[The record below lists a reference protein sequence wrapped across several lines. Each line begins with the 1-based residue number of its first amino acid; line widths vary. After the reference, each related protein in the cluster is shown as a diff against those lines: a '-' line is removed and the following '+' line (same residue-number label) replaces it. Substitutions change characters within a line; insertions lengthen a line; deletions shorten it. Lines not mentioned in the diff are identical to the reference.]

1 MAGSVAQVEGLLRRL
16 GELEE
21 TVMLQQV
28 SEDRLKEA
36 NIALMDRL
44 SEFQRV
50 NESNVTQ
57 AEDELA
63 RIHCALQ
70 EERAARAAAEQAMA
84 EQQTYTV
91 QQRGAVASASETAQS
106 EGARAAALAEQ
117 LRLMMIER
125 AFTARTAALGARA
138 LTRKYLLLLHERA
151 CRQRRLRGLQGSV
164 LAGELLRSVRRA
176 YLRAALGNWARLRSA
191 EQLARRVL
199 RAATIA
205 CARRCL
211 AHWARWRQVGRMAR
225 RAQHVR
231 LQRLQRH
238 WLRALVST
246 AESARR
252 LAVGLERVSSSARTR
267 TRARLLRAWRRAVH
281 AMREREEHAAR
292 HGARL
297 EPRLCLLAGLRR
309 WRRWIAGL
317 RGERVV
323 DLRREAAARLH
334 WLEAAVERWRRAAR
348 YLAAMGLGGVN
359 GGVNGYL
366 ATRGLGG
373 GGFGQR
379 RARRAGR
386 SELWKSAGKASS
398 AVPAAIHTDGG
409 AIHSGAGAGSG
420 HAATRRV
427 ALLQALQGNS
437 LFLRAR
443 GCLMRWRAATRA
455 RRVLAKWL
463 TEASLHALALGAAAA
478 LYWWRRLTRR
488 HRGARRRRQRAVRY
502 CERRLEHRVWRG
514 WLRLVQLGRRRRDD
528 EARKSWEAAHAGFVK
543 WASVLET
550 ARAAVKHRRAAMAYV
565 RRCRLA
571 RGTAAFRSCA
581 AARVASQL
589 ARAAATARHRMASRR
604 LCAAGL
610 ARWALACASLMRRS
624 RQAVASEL
632 ELRSELLAQSRAAAG
647 AVESEND
654 EFRARVESLET
665 DIAVLQQVCDDGH
678 APGHCGHFDGHL
690 MTS

>member
-1 MAGSVAQVEGLLRRL
+1 
-16 GELEE
+16 
-21 TVMLQQV
+21 MLQQV

-91 QQRGAVASASETAQS
+91 QQRGAVASASETAQT
-106 EGARAAALAEQ
+106 EGARAAALSEQ
-117 LRLMMIER
+117 LRLLMVER

-138 LTRKYLLLLHERA
+138 LARKYLLLLHERA
-151 CRQRRLRGLQGSV
+151 CRQRRLRGLQGSL
-164 LAGELLRSVRRA
+164 LAGALLRSVRRA
-176 YLRAALGNWARLRSA
+176 YLRASLGNWKRLRLA

-238 WLRALVST
+238 WLRALVS
-246 AESARR
+246 AHESARR
-252 LAVGLERVSSSARTR
+252 LAAGLERVSATARTR

-281 AMREREEHAAR
+281 EMHEREEHAAR

-297 EPRLCLLAGLRR
+297 EPRLCVLAGLRR
-309 WRRWIAGL
+309 WGRWIAGL
-317 RGERVV
+317 ARERMVESRRG
-323 DLRREAAARLH
+323 AAARMH

-348 YLAAMGLGGVN
+348 YLATM
-359 GGVNGYL
+359 
-366 ATRGLGG
+366 GLGG
-373 GGFGQR
+373 GGAMGALGQR
-379 RARRAGR
+379 RTRRAGR
-386 SELWKSAGKASS
+386 SELWKAAGKASS
-398 AVPAAIHTDGG
+398 AVPAAIHSAVPAAIHTGGG
-409 AIHSGAGAGSG
+409 AGGGG
-420 HAATRRV
+420 GNVATRRV

-437 LFLRAR
+437 LYLRAR
-443 GCLMRWRAATRA
+443 GCLMRWRAATRS
-455 RRVLAKWL
+455 RRVLTKWL

-488 HRGARRRRQRAVRY
+488 HRGARRRRHRADRY
-502 CERRLEHRVWRG
+502 FERRLEQRVWRG

-550 ARAAVKHRRAAMAYV
+550 ARVAVKRRRAAMAHV
-565 RRCRLA
+565 RRGRLA
-571 RGTAAFRSCA
+571 RGMAAFRSPLMTCLACKCSSQRVHLPGMA
-581 AARVASQL
+581 AFRSRAASRVASQL
-589 ARAAATARHRMASRR
+589 ARAQATARRRLEPNSDLPLACKCSPRRPPLFPHRRRLDGGWPLDGYARRASRVGR
-604 LCAAGL
+604 SRA
-610 ARWALACASLMRRS
+610 RRS
-624 RQAVASEL
+624 C
-632 ELRSELLAQSRAAAG
+632 AAAG
-647 AVESEND
+647 KPLPRS
-654 EFRARVESLET
+654 SSS
-665 DIAVLQQVCDDGH
+665 DG
-678 APGHCGHFDGHL
+678 L
-690 MTS
+690 

>member
-28 SEDRLKEA
+28 SDDRLKEA
-36 NIALMDRL
+36 NIALMERL

-57 AEDELA
+57 AEEELA

-70 EERAARAAAEQAMA
+70 EERAARAAAEQAIA

-91 QQRGAVASASETAQS
+91 QQRGAVASASETAQT
-106 EGARAAALAEQ
+106 EGARAAALSEQ
-117 LRLMMIER
+117 LRLLMVEQ

-138 LTRKYLLLLHERA
+138 LTRKYLRLLHERA

-164 LAGELLRSVRRA
+164 LAGALLRSVRRA
-176 YLRAALGNWARLRSA
+176 YLRVSLGHWKRLRSA

-231 LQRLQRH
+231 LQRLQRQ
-238 WLRALVST
+238 WMRALVS
-246 AESARR
+246 AHESARR
-252 LAVGLERVSSSARTR
+252 LAAGLERVSASARTR

-281 AMREREEHAAR
+281 AMHEREEHAAR

-297 EPRLCLLAGLRR
+297 EPRLCVLAGLRR
-309 WRRWIAGL
+309 WARWIAS
-317 RGERVV
+317 
-323 DLRREAAARLH
+323 LRRERVIDSQRGAAARLH

-348 YLAAMGLGGVN
+348 YLATM
-359 GGVNGYL
+359 
-366 ATRGLGG
+366 GLGG
-373 GGFGQR
+373 GGATGAVMGAFGQR
-379 RARRAGR
+379 RTRRAGR
-386 SELWKSAGKASS
+386 SELWKAAGKASS
-398 AVPAAIHTDGG
+398 AVPAAIHSAVPAAIHTGGG
-409 AIHSGAGAGSG
+409 AGGGG
-420 HAATRRV
+420 GYVATRRV

-437 LFLRAR
+437 LYLRAR
-443 GCLMRWRAATRA
+443 GCLMRWRAATRS

-488 HRGARRRRQRAVRY
+488 HRGARRRRHRADRY
-502 CERRLEHRVWRG
+502 FERRLEQRVWRG

-550 ARAAVKHRRAAMAYV
+550 ARAAVKRRRAAMAHL
-565 RRCRLA
+565 RRGRLA
-571 RGTAAFRSCA
+571 RGTAAFRSPLMTCLCMQVLI
-581 AARVASQL
+581 AARAPG
-589 ARAAATARHRMASRR
+589 RYGR
-604 LCAAGL
+604 LP
-610 ARWALACASLMRRS
+610 LACRISCGVATGAS
-624 RQAVASEL
+624 
-632 ELRSELLAQSRAAAG
+632 AG
-647 AVESEND
+647 
-654 EFRARVESLET
+654 
-665 DIAVLQQVCDDGH
+665 DGST
-678 APGHCGHFDGHL
+678 APR
-690 MTS
+690 T